1 MIVGVPR
8 ETATNERR
16 VALVPSLV
24 SALSAAGCEVL
35 VETDAGTASGH
46 PDSQYIEAGAK
57 IASRAEVFAQ
67 AELILSVHGRDAA
80 PEAGGKTVI
89 GFLDPL
95 GGPEAMKELSGGG
108 ATLLSMEL
116 MPRITRA
123 QSMDALSSMAVLS
136 GYQAVIQAALSL
148 PRIFPMMMTAA
159 GTVTPA
165 RVFVIGAG
173 VAGLQAIATA
183 KRLGAKVEAYD
194 VRPAAAEQIESVGAK
209 AVVLDLETGDSEDK
223 GGYAKAQ
230 GEDFYER
237 QRELLADVVSRSD
250 VVITTA
256 AIPGKPSP
264 LLVTEDAVARM
275 PKGGVIVDLAAER
288 GGNCALSKADETVVV
303 HGITIHGP
311 TNLPSEVAMHAS
323 QMYAK
328 NIVTFVQHLL
338 KEGQL
343 TLDLE
348 DEITAGTLV
357 ARGGKVVHPRIC
369 ELLGETPSA
378 PPASEKP
385 AEETPTEEPANG

>member
-1 MIVGVPR
+1 MIVGVPK
-8 ETATNERR
+8 ETAANERR

-24 SALSAAGCEVL
+24 SALTDAGCEVL
-35 VETDAGTASGH
+35 IETDAGTASGH
-46 PDSQYIEAGAK
+46 PDSQYKDAGAR
-57 IASRAEVFAQ
+57 IAPRAELFAQ
-67 AELILSVHGRDAA
+67 AELILGVHGRDVAA
-80 PEAGGKTVI
+80 EAGGKTVI

-95 GGPEAMKELSGGG
+95 GGPEAMKELAGGG

-123 QSMDALSSMAVLS
+123 QGMDALSSMAMLS

-165 RVFVIGAG
+165 RVFVVGAG

-209 AVVLDLETGDSEDK
+209 AVVLDLDTGDSEDK

-230 GEDFYER
+230 GEDFYKR
-237 QRELLADVVSRSD
+237 QRELLAEVVSRSD

-264 LLVTEDAVARM
+264 LLVTEEAVAGM

-288 GGNCALSKADETVVV
+288 GGNCALSKPDEVVV
-303 HGITIHGP
+303 AHGITIHGP

-338 KEGQL
+338 DEGRIK
-343 TLDLE
+343 LDLE

-369 ELLGETPSA
+369 ELLGETP
-378 PPASEKP
+378 PPPPVSEKP
-385 AEETPTEEPANG
+385 ETPDEEPANG